1 MIPSEPS
8 EPNIAVTLATT
19 LMSGM
24 NGMLPSPRTSRMI
37 AKAATLTPTSAS
49 APAHAFTLLS
59 ISITKYLLLVYDQ
72 IDRVVFKYTQ
82 VYDKNPR
89 EPLYYLITYKKYKYF
104 FNNRVYYDRQS
115 PIPFIN

>member
-8 EPNIAVTLATT
+8 EPNIAVTFATT
-19 LMSGM
+19 LISGM
-24 NGMLPSPRTSRMI
+24 NGTLPSPRTSRMI

-49 APAHAFTLLS
+49 AAAHAFTLLS

-72 IDRVVFKYTQ
+72 FDRVVFKYTQ

-89 EPLYYLITYKKYKYF
+89 EPL
-104 FNNRVYYDRQS
+104 
-115 PIPFIN
+115 